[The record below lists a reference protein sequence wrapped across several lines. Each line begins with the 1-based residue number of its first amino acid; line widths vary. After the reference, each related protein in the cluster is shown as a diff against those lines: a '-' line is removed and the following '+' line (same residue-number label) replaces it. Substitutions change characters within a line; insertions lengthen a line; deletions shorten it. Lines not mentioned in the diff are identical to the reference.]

1 MLTGL
6 SDELA
11 ALVARVLPSTATV
24 TGQTRD
30 LDRTSGS
37 AWVVDE
43 AHLVTNE
50 HVVAGLEVVFV
61 RRGGAAGPAGASDAR
76 HQRARLVGADPVTD
90 LAVLELVDHGATP
103 LPLRAQPPRLGE
115 LCFAV
120 GSHLGTYPETVTAG
134 LVSGLHRSIRS
145 PAGRPID
152 DVVQTDAAMNPGC
165 SGGPLLDAAGQVL
178 GVTSAGVDVAA
189 NVGFAIPAAT
199 VADIVPELLEHGEV
213 VRPALGITVAAHAVE
228 LDGAP
233 QARLVVTAIRTP
245 APGTAPGTAPPD
257 GFAVGDV
264 LLAVAGRP
272 VRTRGDLVRLLRRD
286 LVGRAV
292 PVEVLRHGQPTE
304 LALTLQAAGPRG

>member
-1 MLTGL
+1 MLAGF

-43 AHLVTNE
+43 THLVTNE

-61 RRGGAAGPAGASDAR
+61 RRGAATPPAVASSAPHR
-76 HQRARLVGADPVTD
+76 RARLVGSDAVTD
-90 LAVLELVDHGATP
+90 LAVLELADHGAAP
-103 LPLRAQPPRLGE
+103 LPLRAEPPRLGE
-115 LCFAV
+115 LCLAV
-120 GSHLGTYPETVTAG
+120 GSHLATYPETVTSG

-152 DVVQTDAAMNPGC
+152 DVIQTDAAMNPGC
-165 SGGPLLDAAGQVL
+165 SGGPLLDATGRVL
-178 GVTSAGVDVAA
+178 GVNSAGVDVAA

-199 VADIVPELLEHGEV
+199 VADIVPELLAHGEV
-213 VRPALGITVAAHAVE
+213 VRPALGITVAAHAVD
-228 LDGAP
+228 LDGSR
-233 QARLVVTAIRTP
+233 QARLVVTAVRSAGPSTP
-245 APGTAPGTAPPD
+245 A

-264 LLAVAGRP
+264 LLSVDGRV
-272 VRTRGDLVRLLRRD
+272 VRTRADLVRLLRRD
-286 LVGRAV
+286 LVGRSV
-292 PVEVLRHGQPTE
+292 PADVLRHGQPTTLT
-304 LALTLQAAGPRG
+304 LALTAAGPQG